1 MPYDETGSISAKR
14 IARPTSGVFRGPA
27 HRRPATYID
36 TPPDGFPDDE
46 RDDPSLRLWF
56 LDEDDESGRI
66 GNDLALEYDGRFAS
80 GIEAAID
87 GAVADTDPD
96 PVDFNAL
103 SVRLYTEVGLRRLVH
118 VTP

>member
-1 MPYDETGSISAKR
+1 MPSDEPGSVSTKR
-14 IARPTSGVFRGPA
+14 VARPTSGVFRVPV
-27 HRRPATYID
+27 HRRPVTYID

-66 GNDLALEYDGRFAS
+66 GDDLALEYGGRFAP

-87 GAVADTDPD
+87 GAVADAEPG

-103 SVRLYTEVGLRRLVH
+103 SVRLYTEVELSRLVH

>member
-1 MPYDETGSISAKR
+1 MPYYETGSISTKR
-14 IARPTSGVFRGPA
+14 VARPTSGVFRGPA

-36 TPPDGFPDDE
+36 TPPDGFLDDE

-56 LDEDDESGRI
+56 LDEDAESGRI
-66 GNDLALEYDGRFAS
+66 GDDLALEYEGRFAS
-80 GIEAAID
+80 EIKAAID
-87 GAVADTDPD
+87 GAVADAEPD

-103 SVRLYTEVGLRRLVH
+103 SVRLYTEGGLSRLVH